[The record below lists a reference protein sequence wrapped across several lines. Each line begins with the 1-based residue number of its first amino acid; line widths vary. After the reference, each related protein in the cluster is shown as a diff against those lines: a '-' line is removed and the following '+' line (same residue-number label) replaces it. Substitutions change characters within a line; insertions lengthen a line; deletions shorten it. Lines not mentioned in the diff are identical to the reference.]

1 MTVDPNIMLKK
12 LSAFA
17 VLALALS
24 PFRAPFRTCDSQ
36 QISSTPFIGE
46 NDPGPLVASLATETG
61 RLKIAPTAGVVA
73 VSHGGSEPPLTFAT
87 RSKAPTPGVSERRI
101 FSTILRV

>member
-1 MTVDPNIMLKK
+1 MLKK

-24 PFRAPFRTCDSQ
+24 PFTAPFRTCDSH

-73 VSHGGSEPPLTFAT
+73 VSHCSEPPLTFGT
-87 RSKAPTPGVSERRI
+87 RSKAPARGVSERRI